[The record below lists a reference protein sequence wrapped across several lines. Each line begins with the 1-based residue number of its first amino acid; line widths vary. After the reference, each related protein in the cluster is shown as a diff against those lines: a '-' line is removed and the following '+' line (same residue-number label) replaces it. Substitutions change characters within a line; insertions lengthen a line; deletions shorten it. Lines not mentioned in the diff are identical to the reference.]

1 MFIDDK
7 CLMKQIVY

>member
-1 MFIDDK
+1 MFIDNK